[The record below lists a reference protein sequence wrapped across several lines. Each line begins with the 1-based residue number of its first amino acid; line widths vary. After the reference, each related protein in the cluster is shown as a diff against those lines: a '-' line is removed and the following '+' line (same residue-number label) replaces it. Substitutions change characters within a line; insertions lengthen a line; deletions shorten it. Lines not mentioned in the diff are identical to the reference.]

1 MKYSSFFHLLY
12 VLAPQAPHSCLFW
25 RWKSQELRLKYQNNS
40 AADVIDTGFLI
51 VILNNNTY
59 TSVISV
65 EVIDIANVSNAKY
78 LRDNHVSPLNVMYR
92 YLDVMYG
99 HIHMAETG
107 VTSNNG
113 IFANNFERVC
123 GHKGYSYNYYQA
135 NKRFKEY
142 NHNINIWCGR
152 YRVMFDIMDNIGFY
166 YCDIICDDILWKF
179 WLQFNQLHNTLMKL
193 HLPCRDPIH
202 HIMTQCHSRHKS
214 FNYKMF
220 LTCLLSIILGPAS
233 FILIALTTNSNNWKI
248 FVWSIIIFGISLR
261 PTWITCEINFNQGG
275 LFLVTIKE
283 KIIMLM
289 SRKINVFANT
299 RVRCKWL
306 KAIS

>member
-1 MKYSSFFHLLY
+1 MDALPISS
-12 VLAPQAPHSCLFW
+12 
-25 RWKSQELRLKYQNNS
+25 
-40 AADVIDTGFLI
+40 I
-51 VILNNNTY
+51 
-59 TSVISV
+59 
-65 EVIDIANVSNAKY
+65 
-78 LRDNHVSPLNVMYR
+78 
-92 YLDVMYG
+92 G
-99 HIHMAETG
+99 H
-107 VTSNNG
+107 
-113 IFANNFERVC
+113 C
-123 GHKGYSYNYYQA
+123 
-135 NKRFKEY
+135 
-142 NHNINIWCGR
+142 
-152 YRVMFDIMDNIGFY
+152 
-166 YCDIICDDILWKF
+166 DILWKF